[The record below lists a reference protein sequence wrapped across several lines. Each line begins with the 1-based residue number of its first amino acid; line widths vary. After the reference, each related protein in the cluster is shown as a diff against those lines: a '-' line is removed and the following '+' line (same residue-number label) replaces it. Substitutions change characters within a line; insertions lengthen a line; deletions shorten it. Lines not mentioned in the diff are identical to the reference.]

1 MNASAFRGA
10 QAVLA
15 ARRFPSLFPLLALP
29 AAAMSFPLVAVAN
42 EAAPAVEL
50 APVVVQASVLGRTAD
65 ELVQPVTVIADEEL
79 QRKRRGTLG
88 ETLENEP
95 GIATTDFGRGAGRPV
110 IRGQAGPRVEVLQNG
125 LSTMDVSELSPDHAV
140 TIDPAHAQQVEIL
153 KGPATLLYG
162 NGASGGVVNVRDA
175 RLPEEVREG
184 LHGGFDTSWGSNGD
198 AGAFSGD
205 AGYGS
210 GPHQLRADFGWRKAG
225 DYDLAGPAN
234 VDGSGP
240 RRRLPNS
247 DVEARSGGASYSWI
261 EDSRTLGLAVSRFE
275 SQYGL
280 PVEEAAYIDMH
291 QTRVDAQGIFRNPM
305 AGLESVKLRLGSS
318 EYEHTEF
325 EEPGVPGTRFDNR
338 QYQGRVEA
346 VHAPLA
352 GFRGVVGLQLNWR
365 DFQAIG
371 DEAYVPPVLSR
382 QAGLFVVEERPWSLG
397 KLEIGAR
404 VDRNTNDPENLPAR
418 DFTPL
423 SFSLG
428 SVFNL
433 GPYSHLKL
441 YATSSERS
449 PAPEE
454 LYAEGPHAATA
465 TYERGDNGIGK
476 ERAQNLELGY
486 DYHRERW
493 SLQASVYY
501 NRVANY
507 IYLAESDQD
516 ADGVADR
523 VDEDGVLDPAGEFL
537 LVDYRQADAKF
548 WGYEASAG
556 YALLNQ
562 GPLHLDLRLFTDQ
575 VRAELDD
582 GGNLP
587 RITPQRW
594 GLGLDGRWQQFTGSL
609 DYIRVD
615 RQDRIASLETQ
626 TAGYDML
633 NASLSWRVQG
643 DEQSGTTL
651 YLRGTNLL
659 DEDIRRATSFI
670 KDAVPAPGRGIYAGL
685 RFSL

>member
-1 MNASAFRGA
+1 MNASAVRGA
-10 QAVLA
+10 QALPAAPRLQLSFTLRALA
-15 ARRFPSLFPLLALP
+15 AAAASFPLLA
-29 AAAMSFPLVAVAN
+29 AAEEPPS
-42 EAAPAVEL
+42 AVEL
-50 APVVVQASVLGRTAD
+50 APVVVQASALGRTAD
-65 ELVQPVTVIADEEL
+65 ELVQPVTVLADEEL

-95 GIATTDFGRGAGRPV
+95 GIATTDFGAGAGRPV

-140 TIDPAHAQQVEIL
+140 TIDPAHAQQVEVL

-175 RLPEEVREG
+175 RLPEEVTEG

-198 AGAFSGD
+198 TGAFSGE

-210 GPHQLRADFGWRKAG
+210 GKHQLRADFGWREAG

-280 PVEEAAYIDMH
+280 PVEESAFIDMH
-291 QTRVDAQGIFRNPM
+291 QTRIDAQGIFRNPLP
-305 AGLESVKLRLGSS
+305 GLESLKLRLGSS

-325 EEPGVPGTRFDNR
+325 EEPGVAGTRFDNR
-338 QYQGRVEA
+338 QYQGRLEA
-346 VHAPLA
+346 VHVPLA
-352 GFRGVVGLQLNWR
+352 GFRGVAGLQINWR

-371 DEAYVPPVLSR
+371 EEAYVPPVLSR
-382 QAGLFVVEERPWSLG
+382 QAGLFIVEERPWRLG

-404 VDRNTNDPENLPAR
+404 VDRNTNDPQGLPSR

-433 GPYSHLKL
+433 GEHAHLKL

-454 LYAEGPHAATA
+454 LYADGPHAATA
-465 TYERGDNGIGK
+465 TYERGNADAGK

-493 SLQASVYY
+493 TLQASVYY
-501 NRVANY
+501 NRVSEFL
-507 IYLAESDQD
+507 YLSESDQD

-523 VDEDGVLDPAGEFL
+523 VDEEGVLDPAGEFL

-556 YALLNQ
+556 YALLDQ
-562 GPLHLDLRLFTDQ
+562 GPLRLDLRLFTDQ
-575 VRAELDD
+575 VRGELDG

-587 RITPQRW
+587 RVTPQRW
-594 GLGLDGRWQQFTGSL
+594 GLGLDGRWQQFAASL

-615 RQDRIASLETQ
+615 RQDRIASLETE
-626 TAGYDML
+626 TAGYDLL

-643 DEQSGTTL
+643 DEQHGTTL
-651 YLRGTNLL
+651 YLRGSNLL